1 MLAITQVGKSAM
13 VNEKSWVVSCKKSAD
28 IRCLSDIGGKRYDS
42 SSSVIASFISS
53 LPNPLRDK

>member
-1 MLAITQVGKSAM
+1 M
-13 VNEKSWVVSCKKSAD
+13 VNGQWSMVNKKSWVVNHKKSAD